1 MVNKIFAL
9 VGPFAS
15 GKRTLALQLSHMG
28 VHYIPTYTTRPT
40 DEKDTH
46 PGLVRTL
53 DHDEFFRQE
62 FMVRYSYEGHYYGLA
77 KGDVL
82 HALKHYHISVIIL
95 DQSAIGQL
103 SKLLRDNFV
112 SIYLMV
118 DYVTLVGRMLSMG
131 CTNDEIKYHLENA
144 EVNKEFDAWKVT
156 THIIKNTQ
164 DPHIALEE
172 ILTLMG
178 LMRLLP
184 HEELNRR
191 LHE

>member
-40 DEKDTH
+40 DAKDTH

-62 FMVRYSYEGHYYGLA
+62 FMVRYSYEGHYYGLS
-77 KGDVL
+77 KGEVL
-82 HALKHYHISVIIL
+82 HALKHYHISVILL

-118 DYVTLVGRMLSMG
+118 DYVTLVSRMLTMG
-131 CTNDEIKYHLENA
+131 CTNDDIKYHLEYA

-156 THIIKNTQ
+156 THVIKNTQ
-164 DPHIALEE
+164 DPHVALEE

>member
-15 GKRTLALQLSHMG
+15 GKRTLAMQLSHMG
-28 VHYIPTYTTRPT
+28 VHYIPTYTTRPS
-40 DEKDTH
+40 DPKDTH

-53 DHDEFFRQE
+53 EQEEFFRQE

-77 KGDVL
+77 KGEVL
-82 HALKHYHISVIIL
+82 QALKHYPISVIII
-95 DQSAIGQL
+95 DQSAISQL
-103 SKLLRDNFV
+103 AKLLRENFV

-118 DYVTLVGRMLSMG
+118 DYVTLVSRMLMMG
-131 CTNDEIKYHLENA
+131 CTNDDIKYHLEYA

-156 THIIKNTQ
+156 THVIKNTQ